1 MDIKWKNIKQW
12 KIIEKQIKKI
22 LGRDEIWLLLGAA
35 GILFGSL
42 LLTDMLSYRYVTT
55 EYNLFQGGIMNLC
68 FAAGITGI
76 FMFWML
82 LTGKKWNVQSEYFFQ
97 EWEKKQKRLMVFASA
112 IAAVFLIASVVS
124 FRYRLRH
131 SWVYGNLSSAYIPVG
146 TVVVQ
151 WIVGNLVIFS
161 YMKKKLKLHMENLK
175 QINQKSLE
183 AALRSEQMKVDL
195 ISNVSHDLKTPLTS
209 MVGYIELMKKEEPDD
224 VLSDYIDVLSQ
235 KAQKLKEMIDSLF
248 DLAKTSSGNVEL
260 KIEQMELNC
269 LIEQVQADMADR
281 IAESGREF
289 VVMLTKEPT
298 DFMADSSYMYRIC
311 QNLMENAWKYS
322 QENTRIFLKSSVIPI
337 PEDGNLKEESGQ
349 EARQKVRFEITNT
362 SSYQMNFTRDQ
373 IVERFARGDESRTTE
388 GNGLGLAIVNTYTAA
403 LGGTFDVAID
413 CDQFKASIEFLK

>member
-1 MDIKWKNIKQW
+1 M
-12 KIIEKQIKKI
+12 
-22 LGRDEIWLLLGAA
+22 
-35 GILFGSL
+35 
-42 LLTDMLSYRYVTT
+42 
-55 EYNLFQGGIMNLC
+55 
-68 FAAGITGI
+68 
-76 FMFWML
+76 
-82 LTGKKWNVQSEYFFQ
+82 
-97 EWEKKQKRLMVFASA
+97 
-112 IAAVFLIASVVS
+112 
-124 FRYRLRH
+124 
-131 SWVYGNLSSAYIPVG
+131 
-146 TVVVQ
+146 
-151 WIVGNLVIFS
+151 GNLVIFS

-311 QNLMENAWKYS
+311 QNLMENALKYS